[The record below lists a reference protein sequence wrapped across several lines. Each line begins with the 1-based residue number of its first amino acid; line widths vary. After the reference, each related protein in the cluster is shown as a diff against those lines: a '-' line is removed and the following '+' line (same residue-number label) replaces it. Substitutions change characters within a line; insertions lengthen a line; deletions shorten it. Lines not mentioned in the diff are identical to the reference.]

1 MKEFLRLLQT
11 GQALSENQ
19 MLEAMTKIMS
29 GNISELEIA
38 TFLVGL
44 AERGETADEIT
55 GAARV
60 LRAQAK
66 TIQAP
71 SGAVD
76 CCGTGGDGTGTYN
89 ISTAV
94 ALVAA
99 ACGVPVAK
107 HGNRAA
113 SSKSGAADVL
123 ENLGVNLQLS
133 KDALEVALKQINF
146 AFLMAPN
153 HHAAMKHVAPVRKKL
168 GVKTIFNLLGPLSN
182 PAGTKLQLVGVYDK
196 KWVLPMAEA
205 LKKLGSERAW
215 VVHGSDGLDEI
226 TTTGSTSVAVLEND
240 NITEQEISPDDFGLP
255 ISTPSMLKGGD
266 AAYNAR
272 AVRELLAGEKTP
284 YRDIVLANTSAV
296 LNIHGTAKTLAEGA
310 IKAAAAIDSGHAA
323 KTLQDYINFSLQFR
337 DA

>member
-1 MKEFLRLLQT
+1 MKEFLRILQT
-11 GQALSENQ
+11 GQTLSENQ
-19 MLEAMTKIMS
+19 MLAAMTKIMS
-29 GNISELEIA
+29 GNINELEIA
-38 TFLVGL
+38 SFLTGL

-66 TIQAP
+66 TIKAP
-71 SGAVD
+71 PGAVD
-76 CCGTGGDGTGTYN
+76 CCGTGGDNTGTYN

-94 ALVAA
+94 ALVSA

-123 ENLGVNLQLS
+123 ENLGVNLHLS

-196 KWVLPMAEA
+196 KWILPMAEA

-226 TTTGSTSVAVLEND
+226 TTTASTSVAVLEND
-240 NITEQEISPDDFGLP
+240 NITEREISPDDFGLP
-255 ISTPSMLKGGD
+255 VSTPSMLKGGD

-272 AVRELLAGEKTP
+272 AIRELLAGEKTP

-296 LNIHGTAKTLAEGA
+296 LNIHGTAKTLTEGA
-310 IKAAAAIDSGHAA
+310 IKAAAAIDEGHAS
-323 KTLQDYINFSLQFR
+323 KTLQDYIKFSQQFG